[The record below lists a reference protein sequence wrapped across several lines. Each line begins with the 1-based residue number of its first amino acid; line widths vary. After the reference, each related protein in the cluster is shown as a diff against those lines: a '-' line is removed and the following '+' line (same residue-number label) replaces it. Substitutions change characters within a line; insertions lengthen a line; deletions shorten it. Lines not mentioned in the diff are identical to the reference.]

1 MPSPSLWQ
9 RLWSRPRSRWLLGIP
24 IGGFLALAL
33 GAGALVGFNG
43 VMHYTNSNEFC
54 YLCHVGMDTVV
65 EEYQASAHFKNSLG
79 FVASCSD
86 CHVPQEFIPKMVTK
100 ILAAEDVYVQMT
112 GAITLDNFEQHRP
125 ALAAEVL
132 EIMRRRDSRECRNCH
147 TPARMDL
154 QQQSRNAARRHQ
166 TMAERGQTCV
176 DCHDGIAHKLPQPV
190 SAAAIDRPD

>member
-1 MPSPSLWQ
+1 MAEDSFWQ
-9 RLWSRPRSRWLLGIP
+9 RLWRRPRSRWLLGIP

-33 GAGALVGFNG
+33 GAGALVAFNG

-54 YLCHVGMDTVV
+54 YRCHVGMDTVV
-65 EEYQASAHFKNSLG
+65 EEYHASSHFKNSLG

-132 EIMRRRDSRECRNCH
+132 EILRRRDSKECRNCH
-147 TPARMDL
+147 TPARMAL
-154 QQQSRNAARRHQ
+154 QQQSRNAARRHE
-166 TMAERGQTCV
+166 TMEERGKTCV
-176 DCHDGIAHKLPQPV
+176 DCHDGIAHKLPLP
-190 SAAAIDRPD
+190 